1 MTLKYNLLNSILSVF
16 PLVCIVLILFTCNFQ
31 FCQASEVRPEKCLV
45 WGPGLDPKVVLPVR
59 SRLSTQLGKTSLRVS
74 VYDNI
79 NICRLVQKQHVR
91 IHTHLPLD
99 RGDGSFLMRYCLHWQ
114 ILDKRQSVISIDIN
128 ERARTDIVNIN
139 IFSDFS
145 VFPSI
150 DLQRLLQEVPCRFSN
165 RGGLIHYAVIDN
177 QVAVRL
183 PDVEFYINVGDR
195 PMETRK
201 QMTFLGLFQSSPGAV
216 PQTPSSPPMTTLT
229 PPWRPSDISSDLLSV
244 QGNTEQAL
252 FCGRDSREE
261 CLHLVNLSK
270 KRGRDLGKTNLVGFF
285 DLFKVGEH
293 SEHSTQSQQLMLGSS
308 LVLKQN
314 SPNHFYT
321 HLKKPGTHCIPIE
334 WAMVFDTSDS
344 KAGQTIVRQLVQPNR
359 FYCYYYSVLQMFSER
374 QTNQPTLHPDMK
386 RVPQP
391 SDQSALYS
399 CQQEPQRDDPSLEK
413 DEL

>member
-1 MTLKYNLLNSILSVF
+1 MKMRCCMLNWYPKNTFLLGSY
-16 PLVCIVLILFTCNFQ
+16 LVSLLLERT
-31 FCQASEVRPEKCLV
+31 SEVRPEKCLV

-74 VYDNI
+74 
-79 NICRLVQKQHVR
+79 RLVQKQHVR

-114 ILDKRQSVISIDIN
+114 ICGGGGRVDKRQSVISIDIN

-177 QVAVRL
+177 QVAVPWENVRL

-334 WAMVFDTSDS
+334 WAMVFEWAMV

-359 FYCYYYSVLQMFSER
+359 FYCYYYSVLQR

>member
-1 MTLKYNLLNSILSVF
+1 MADLLKQMWFLLTIEMYKL
-16 PLVCIVLILFTCNFQ
+16 
-31 FCQASEVRPEKCLV
+31 
-45 WGPGLDPKVVLPVR
+45 WHKV
-59 SRLSTQLGKTSLRVS
+59 GGRV
-74 VYDNI
+74 
-79 NICRLVQKQHVR
+79 
-91 IHTHLPLD
+91 
-99 RGDGSFLMRYCLHWQ
+99 
-114 ILDKRQSVISIDIN
+114 DKRQSVISIDIN

-177 QVAVRL
+177 QVAVPWENVSDEMFLSLCRKVRL

-201 QMTFLGLFQSSPGAV
+201 QMTFPGLFQSSPGAV

-261 CLHLVNLSK
+261 CLHLVTLSK

-285 DLFKVGEH
+285 DLFKYKYQVNVKGTVAPYRFPYRIH
-293 SEHSTQSQQLMLGSS
+293 QII
-308 LVLKQN
+308 
-314 SPNHFYT
+314 FYT
-321 HLKKPGTHCIPIE
+321 HLKN
-334 WAMVFDTSDS
+334 TSDS

-359 FYCYYYSVLQMFSER
+359 FYCYYYSMYSER

-391 SDQSALYS
+391 SDQSALCS